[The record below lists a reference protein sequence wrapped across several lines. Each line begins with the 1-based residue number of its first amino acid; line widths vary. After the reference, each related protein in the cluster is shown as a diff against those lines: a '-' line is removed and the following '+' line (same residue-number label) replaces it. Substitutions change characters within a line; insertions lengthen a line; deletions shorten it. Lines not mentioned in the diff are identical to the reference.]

1 MSPLSPDSPF
11 HGFRTMA
18 FSRLVATCSGCVSSY
33 MTSVRGLVKAM
44 FAYYDNPVKRSI
56 EIRQILHRAVLS
68 AARGLAEELVHNKE
82 VVRI

>member
-1 MSPLSPDSPF
+1 
-11 HGFRTMA
+11 
-18 FSRLVATCSGCVSSY
+18 
-33 MTSVRGLVKAM
+33 MTSVRGLVKGM
-44 FAYYDNPVKRSI
+44 FAYYDNAVKRSI